1 MGYLV
6 VAHAMNVK
14 PELEPLSTLPMSIG
28 WSLHQDESATSF
40 YLDTFKAGEE
50 RKWPFTSMPPIKEVP
65 LELPQELA
73 ALSRVYKLLKDAQ
86 LADYFKRAFLNVN
99 LALSKSLQLRV
110 CSFCT
115 DDDGLDFVC
124 VSSNGELQRLRC
136 VCGDLD
142 ITYELG
148 TVLIQPLLIDGVE
161 GTDASGLHDPESG
174 IHVLSRNIAPSS
186 LLHAVASAE
195 TTRFLQ
201 AESPPLGLGSF
212 DGMEVAP
219 IKIAGSKIA
228 SLAPKVVAQKA
239 WWKRR

>member
-6 VAHAMNVK
+6 VAHAMNVM
-14 PELEPLSTLPMSIG
+14 PELEPLSALPKSIG

-50 RKWPFTSMPPIKEVP
+50 QKWPFTSMPPTKDVP
-65 LELPQELA
+65 LELPEALA
-73 ALSRVYKLLKDAQ
+73 ALSQIYKVLKETQ

-99 LALSKSLQLRV
+99 LALSKSLQLPV

-124 VSSNGELQRLRC
+124 VSLNGELQRLRC
-136 VCGDLD
+136 VCGDLY

-148 TVLIQPLLIDGVE
+148 TVMIQPLLIDGVE
-161 GTDASGLHDPESG
+161 GTDASSLHDPESG
-174 IHVLSRNIAPSS
+174 IHVLNRNIAPSS
-186 LLHAVASAE
+186 LLHAVSLAE

-212 DGMEVAP
+212 DGMEVVP
-219 IKIAGSKIA
+219 VKIAGSKFA
-228 SLAPKVVAQKA
+228 SLSPKVVAKKT
-239 WWKRR
+239 WWRWW

>member
-1 MGYLV
+1 M
-6 VAHAMNVK
+6 K
-14 PELEPLSTLPMSIG
+14 TPRRST
-28 WSLHQDESATSF
+28 
-40 YLDTFKAGEE
+40 
-50 RKWPFTSMPPIKEVP
+50 PPIKDVP

-73 ALSRVYKLLKDAQ
+73 ALSRIYKVLKDAQ

-99 LALSKSLQLRV
+99 LALSKSLQLHV

-148 TVLIQPLLIDGVE
+148 TVMIQPLLIDGVE
-161 GTDASGLHDPESG
+161 GTDASGLHDPENG
-174 IHVLSRNIAPSS
+174 IHVLSRNITPSS

-212 DGMEVAP
+212 DGLDVAP
-219 IKIAGSKIA
+219 VKIAGSKIA
-228 SLAPKVVAQKA
+228 SLKPEVVAQKT
-239 WWKRR
+239 WWRRW